1 MKIKNDDCARNLAAA
16 IVQQAARDYGST
28 ARSWELRYGD
38 DEIER
43 FFHSEWF
50 VMLVGGRIDGPAML
64 EQVKKNYRE
73 TGCGI
78 LVFDPELGNVR
89 GKKRGGRLK

>member
-1 MKIKNDDCARNLAAA
+1 MIITNNDGTKKLAAA
-16 IVQQAARDYGST
+16 IVQQAARDYGCKPISSE
-28 ARSWELRYGD
+28 RHFGD

-50 VMLVGGRIDGPAML
+50 VMLVGGRIDGPAMF
-64 EQVKKNYRE
+64 EQVKKNYKE

-78 LVFDPELGNVR
+78 LIFDPELGNVR
-89 GKKRGGRLK
+89 KKKRGGRSK